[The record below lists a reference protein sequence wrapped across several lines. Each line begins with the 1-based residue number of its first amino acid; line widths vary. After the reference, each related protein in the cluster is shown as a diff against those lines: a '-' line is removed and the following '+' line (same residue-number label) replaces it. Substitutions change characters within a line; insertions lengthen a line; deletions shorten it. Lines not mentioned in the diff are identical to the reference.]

1 MIVNQSETHKLNC
14 ISTAYSLFLC
24 ENFPLLN
31 CSHFFFHP
39 AFFYYYDKIH
49 ILPNFPF
56 PWCLSWVS
64 FPCTLV
70 QRFQEFSNEYLG
82 LQFKKIFLI
91 IRYTFFPTSLFR
103 GAPISH
109 FFFSSLS
116 WVYFPCTLV
125 QKMSRIQQ
133 RIPWIAIHKEFS
145 VEFPYLKVEG
155 CVQQI
160 HS

>member
-39 AFFYYYDKIH
+39 AFFFFYYYDKIH

-56 PWCLSWVS
+56 PWCFHLPFVFLSWVS

-109 FFFSSLS
+109 FFFLL
-116 WVYFPCTLV
+116 WAGFIFLALWCKRC
-125 QKMSRIQQ
+125 Q
-133 RIPWIAIHKEFS
+133 EFS
-145 VEFPYLKVEG
+145 NEYLGLQFRKSLV
-155 CVQQI
+155 
-160 HS
+160 